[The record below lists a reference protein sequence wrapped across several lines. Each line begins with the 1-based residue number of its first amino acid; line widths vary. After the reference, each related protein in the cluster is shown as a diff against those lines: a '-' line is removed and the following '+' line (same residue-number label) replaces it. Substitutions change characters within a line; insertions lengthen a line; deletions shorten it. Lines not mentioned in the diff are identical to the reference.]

1 MDKPVKPG
9 EVEWLAVCVALAAG
23 EAIGFAMFRY
33 GACWPLA
40 AAVAVLAA
48 LFGYSLRVRGWPLA
62 FTLLAGLALA
72 LASSDGR
79 NAVLDAARVRGGTPF
94 ETVLR
99 VTAPASARTAADGTE
114 WMTFRAKADSL
125 PVRVV
130 APRPPDSPLPACGE
144 RWLCTGWLDRDEP
157 KGGGLRNFWVRGRG
171 TSARRL
177 PDDFRARVESVA
189 ARMRSGMS
197 RRIGIGIEGE
207 GFAADLNRAILL
219 GERSSLPRE
228 LRDDFVAAGTVHV
241 FAVSGLH
248 VMVVAHVVL
257 FLVLLAGVPYRAA
270 GIVLA
275 PVLWTYVF
283 LIGLPPSAVRAA
295 LMASFYCAAPFF
307 WRRSN
312 ALVALCA
319 SFVCVHVSAPHMLTD
334 VGCRLS
340 FAVMGALVAWGRLR
354 PPCGSR
360 LADIASVT
368 LVAWAAGVPI
378 AAQAFGRFTAGG
390 LVANLAAV
398 PSAGVGVAAGALGCI
413 ASFASETVAAHMNN
427 VAALATRFMAA
438 LSGAVASVPAASA
451 EVAPWSWW
459 ECALWYSA
467 LALALALCY
476 AMRAGAG
483 VSHLKIR

>member
-1 MDKPVKPG
+1 MDKPVNHG
-9 EVEWLAVCVALAAG
+9 EVKWLAVCAALAAG

-40 AAVAVLAA
+40 AAVAVFAA

-79 NAVLDAARVRGGTPF
+79 NAVLDAARVRGGAPF

-157 KGGGLRNFWVRGRG
+157 KGGGLRNFRVRGRG
-171 TSARRL
+171 TSASRL

-207 GFAADLNRAILL
+207 GFAADLNRAMLL
-219 GERSSLPRE
+219 GERPSLPRD
-228 LRDDFVAAGTVHV
+228 LREDFVAAGTVHV

-248 VMVVAHVVL
+248 VVVVAQVI
-257 FLVLLAGVPYRAA
+257 LVLIMLVGFPYRVA
-270 GIVLA
+270 GIVLM
-275 PVLWTYVF
+275 PVLWAYVF
-283 LIGLPPSAVRAA
+283 LIGFPPSAVRAA
-295 LMASFYCAAPFF
+295 LMASFYYAAPFF
-307 WRRSN
+307 WRRGN
-312 ALVALCA
+312 ALVAWCA
-319 SFVCVHVSAPHMLTD
+319 AFICVHVAAPQMLMD
-334 VGCRLS
+334 VGGRLS

-354 PPCGSR
+354 RPGRSR
-360 LADIASVT
+360 LADVASVT
-368 LVAWAAGVPI
+368 VIAWAAGVPI

-390 LVANLAAV
+390 LLANLAAV
-398 PSAGVGVAAGALGCI
+398 PMAGVGVAAGALGCL
-413 ASFASETVAAHMNN
+413 ASFVSETLAAHINN
-427 VAALATRFMAA
+427 IAALATRFMAT
-438 LSGAVASVPAASA
+438 LSSAVASVPAASA

-459 ECALWYSA
+459 ECVLWYAA
-467 LALALALCY
+467 LAAALPLAA
-476 AMRAGAG
+476 RRSDDFIEK
-483 VSHLKIR
+483 V